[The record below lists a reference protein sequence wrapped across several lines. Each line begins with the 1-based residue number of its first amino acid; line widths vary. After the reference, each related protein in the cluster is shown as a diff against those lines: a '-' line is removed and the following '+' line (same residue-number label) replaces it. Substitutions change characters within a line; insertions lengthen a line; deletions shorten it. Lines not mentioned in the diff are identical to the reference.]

1 MKGFTLVET
10 LVAVTIV
17 LVAVIGPFQ
26 LVKDSLTASYVARDQ
41 VIATALA
48 EEGLEYVRSVRDG
61 NYLYN
66 LDNPGANRS
75 WLHGLANCGSANGCA
90 VDPIE
95 GTIVACGATCPP
107 LRTNAASLYTQDT
120 GTGTT
125 ATRFTRTVRV
135 ETIGTDR
142 EVRVTVTVSFSTR
155 HTPFT
160 VTVTDNLYN
169 WL

>member
-10 LVAVTIV
+10 LVAITIV
-17 LVAVIGPFQ
+17 LLAVMGPFQ

-41 VIATALA
+41 LVATALA

-61 NYLYN
+61 NYLYS
-66 LDNPGANRS
+66 LEHSGAGRS
-75 WLHGLANCGSANGCA
+75 WLHGLSACIDDDGCI
-90 VDPIE
+90 VDPVA
-95 GTIVACGATCPP
+95 GTVAGCSASCLP
-107 LRTNAASLYTQDT
+107 LRTNAAGLYTQQL
-120 GTGTT
+120 GAGTT
-125 ATRFTRTVRV
+125 ATRFTRKVTL
-135 ETIGTDR
+135 EEIGTDR
-142 EVRVTVTVSFSTR
+142 EVRVTVEVSFSTR